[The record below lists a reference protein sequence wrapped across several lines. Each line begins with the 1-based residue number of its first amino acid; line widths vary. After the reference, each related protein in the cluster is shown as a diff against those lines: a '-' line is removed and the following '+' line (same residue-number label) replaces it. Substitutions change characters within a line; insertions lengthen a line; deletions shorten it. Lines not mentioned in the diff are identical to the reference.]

1 MCPCKHLLFYF
12 MVLLW
17 LWQIL
22 FASALSFQIWFIK
35 WLIICLPSISLH
47 ISIFRIN
54 FIKGSKNT
62 LQIKRIWERN
72 RFHFWCYLRFSFNLH
87 KGFMHLI
94 LPNLSNKCYWITDL
108 KQKNKDW
115 FWGHFYFL
123 TFESLNNRER
133 WCQYSSAQVVIFL
146 YREIIKYLLII
157 QKLWQIQNTENFL
170 SLKYFIY
177 IIAKQNIFIQD
188 GVVASPHPTPVIN
201 LL

>member
-35 WLIICLPSISLH
+35 WLTICLPSISLH

-94 LPNLSNKCYWITDL
+94 LPNLSNKCYWTTDL
-108 KQKNKDW
+108 RACMYAVTESEGQRLCQWEDSLGFATLSLADW
-115 FWGHFYFL
+115 IFRGHRRASA
-123 TFESLNNRER
+123 SLGLEQ
-133 WCQYSSAQVVIFL
+133 WKGYAF
-146 YREIIKYLLII
+146 LII
-157 QKLWQIQNTENFL
+157 VC
-170 SLKYFIY
+170 LK
-177 IIAKQNIFIQD
+177 KERELNV
-188 GVVASPHPTPVIN
+188 GSPEIV
-201 LL
+201 